1 MLRLLSAGVR
11 HASRRSA
18 GEGVKLSSAGR
29 RKLGATAAVAALGG
43 AAAAAGLG
51 SPAQAQESSWRFTA
65 PAAEERV
72 KELEKKTKSE
82 QAGFNL
88 PPIVVT
94 ISGAAGQI
102 GYSERLPHPVAARP
116 PDVCCQMLRTH
127 AGTVPVPVP

>member
-43 AAAAAGLG
+43 AAAAAAAAGLG
-51 SPAQAQESSWRFTA
+51 SPAQAQESWRFTA

-127 AGTVPVPVP
+127 AGTVPVP